1 MTVETPLVT
10 TIIPTYRRPQ
20 LLRRAIKSALA
31 QEGVSLQ
38 VCVYDNASGDE
49 TREVVEALAAEDS
62 RIKYTCHP
70 TNIGGIANFQYGL
83 QHVETPF
90 FSLLSDDDV
99 LLPGFYAAAMAGFE
113 EDQDAMLWAGV
124 TVRMD
129 PTGNVYDA
137 RVECWPREGRYSG
150 AQGVAQMTGGLAPT
164 WTGAVIRREVLDT
177 VGFLDLAVG
186 APSDLDWMLRIAAH
200 HPFIICKRPVALF
213 VIHPESFSET
223 SQFSAIWPGWNRM
236 IENVTAGGVLSPEER
251 DSISA
256 RLNADARRMIFRR
269 SLGALSK
276 ADYSF
281 AREATSVL
289 TTHYHRYWTSAS
301 LKMLIAACSKL
312 PLVQRCYTSGYAAAV
327 RYAINSRK
335 DLRRQH
341 SELARHLE
349 MI

>member
-1 MTVETPLVT
+1 MTVDTPLVT

-49 TREVVEALAAEDS
+49 TRDVVEALAAEDS
-62 RIKYTCHP
+62 RVKYTCHP
-70 TNIGGIANFQYGL
+70 TNIGGLANFQHGL
-83 QHVETPF
+83 QQVETPF

-113 EDQDAMLWAGV
+113 EYQDAMLWAGV

-129 PTGNVYDA
+129 PAGNVYDA
-137 RVECWPREGRYSG
+137 RVERWPREGRYSG

-177 VGFLDLAVG
+177 VGLPDGAVG
-186 APSDLDWMLRIAAH
+186 APSDLDWMLRIAAR

-223 SQFSAIWPGWNRM
+223 VPFSGIWPGWKRM
-236 IENVTAGGVLSPEER
+236 IENVAAETALNPEER
-251 DSISA
+251 DSVA
-256 RLNADARRMIFRR
+256 ALLNADTRRMLFRR

-281 AREATSVL
+281 VRSAANVL
-289 TTHYHRYWTSAS
+289 SAHYHQHWTSAS
-301 LKMLIAACSKL
+301 LKMLVAACSKL
-312 PLVQRCYTSGYAAAV
+312 PLVQRCYTLGYAAAV

-341 SELARHLE
+341 GGLARHLE